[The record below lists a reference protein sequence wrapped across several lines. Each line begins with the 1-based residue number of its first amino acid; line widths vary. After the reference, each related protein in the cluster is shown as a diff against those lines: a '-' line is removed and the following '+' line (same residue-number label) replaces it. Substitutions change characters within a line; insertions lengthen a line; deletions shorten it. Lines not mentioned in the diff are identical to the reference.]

1 MSTCKKA
8 RAEATSVVSPD
19 RLSCLP
25 REIKGEIL
33 SHLNI
38 EEAIRTSTLSSIW
51 RDAWTD
57 TPKIFLRDG
66 NFPRTKFVMLVEMV
80 LSLHKGTIEKFDISG
95 EGSYHD
101 EFARW
106 MLMLSRRSPKSVI
119 INLNSW
125 PRYRI
130 PSCLFSVADLKSL
143 RLENCIIS
151 LPREFEGFKSLTYL
165 SLNIFSSTDRDIQYL
180 VSFCPVLTNL
190 RLSSFEGIDCLN
202 IQAPKL
208 KYLRVNGD
216 FVYIKLDVPNLK
228 WAILSLRHE
237 VKAYQSVPIV
247 HDKESYLKQSL
258 GSLSDIET
266 LSVSGF
272 FLKYLSNGCMHTKL
286 PVVFRRLENIY
297 LGICFW
303 DQSEVSAA
311 CSLFQKAPN
320 LKMLELWS
328 YPLGLSDQDQVSITV
343 QVQMDH
349 LITASVEDFGGLDY
363 EINFVAKLLSWAPAL
378 EKLNIKWNGET
389 DCGRVLAKLLALPRV
404 SPRAKVTVTF

>member
-272 FLKYLSNGCMHTKL
+272 FLK
-286 PVVFRRLENIY
+286 
-297 LGICFW
+297 
-303 DQSEVSAA
+303 
-311 CSLFQKAPN
+311 
-320 LKMLELWS
+320 S